1 MDELDL
7 LVTRKQT
14 VIYNFFDWPNR
25 RHSRLVVVAVANTM
39 DLPER
44 MLTHRC
50 VPARKRA
57 SAREERTWALTMR
70 AAGHGPPMHW
80 PGAVPS
86 IASRLGLN
94 RITFEAYTH
103 RQLIEILSARLHD
116 IDGARAT
123 PSVSMGPAGSAL

>member
-44 MLTHRC
+44 MLTHRY
-50 VPARKRA
+50 VATSGGGGGTSPAANPPARLDTPPGRGTLA
-57 SAREERTWALTMR
+57 GSR
-70 AAGHGPPMHW
+70 AA
-80 PGAVPS
+80 
-86 IASRLGLN
+86 
-94 RITFEAYTH
+94 
-103 RQLIEILSARLHD
+103 
-116 IDGARAT
+116 
-123 PSVSMGPAGSAL
+123 SV

>member
-44 MLTHRC
+44 MLTQRC
-50 VPARKRA
+50 VPCAFNAAPPRTCA
-57 SAREERTWALTMR
+57 SYGLWPPRDRDALVI
-70 AAGHGPPMHW
+70 A
-80 PGAVPS
+80 AVPPALPNS
-86 IASRLGLN
+86 P
-94 RITFEAYTH
+94 
-103 RQLIEILSARLHD
+103 ARPSKL
-116 IDGARAT
+116 ART
-123 PSVSMGPAGSAL
+123 PFQTCPDSS

>member
-1 MDELDL
+1 MVLMDELDL

-50 VPARKRA
+50 GVARRPAPR
-57 SAREERTWALTMR
+57 
-70 AAGHGPPMHW
+70 
-80 PGAVPS
+80 
-86 IASRLGLN
+86 
-94 RITFEAYTH
+94 
-103 RQLIEILSARLHD
+103 
-116 IDGARAT
+116 ARA
-123 PSVSMGPAGSAL
+123 PV